1 MPLPEAALA
10 AIIGGSASLA
20 GAGIGAA
27 GTAIGN
33 KQSFKY
39 SKKLFDYQNWY
50 NQTYYSPAMQM
61 ARLQQAGLNPHLVN
75 GDLSSSVGSMSGQ
88 YQNPI
93 DGSALPNALLTAYNM
108 YQQQKQLENQTSSVD
123 ADVALK
129 QANASKAAAD
139 TARINYYNSMIQP
152 WEALSAKHKSS
163 VLNYNVGLAKLKSQK
178 LLNDISLFS
187 MQKQKYQL
195 GLDLLEIERKYA
207 DEYQKSRNASVRA
220 DARIKSAEAGIRGL
234 DLHNYQTY
242 GLRPQ
247 DPYYYRLGANA
258 MENIARRSKLGQ
270 RLYNYIFGQ

>member
-1 MPLPEAALA
+1 MAISEGVLT
-10 AIIGGSASLA
+10 AIIGGAASAA
-20 GAGIGAA
+20 GAGINAA
-27 GTAIGN
+27 GTAIAN
-33 KQSFKY
+33 KKSYEY
-39 SKKLFDYQNWY
+39 SKKFFDYQNWY
-50 NQTYYSPAMQM
+50 NQTYYSPAFQM
-61 ARLQQAGLNPHLVN
+61 ARLQQAGLNPHLVS
-75 GDLSSSVGSMSGQ
+75 GDLNSSVGSMTGQ

-93 DGSALPNALLTAYNM
+93 DGNALPNALLTAFNM
-108 YQQQKQLENQTSSVD
+108 YQQRKALDNQTSSTD

-129 QANASKAAAD
+129 QANAAKAAAD

-152 WEALSAKHKSS
+152 WEAVTAKHRSS
-163 VLNYNVGLAKLKSQK
+163 VMNYNVGLAKLRSQK

-187 MQKQKYQL
+187 MEKQKYQL

-207 DEYQKSRNASVRA
+207 DEYQKARTKSVQA
-220 DARIKSAEAGIRGL
+220 DSRIKSAEAGIRGL

-258 MENIARRSKLGQ
+258 LENIAGRSKIGK